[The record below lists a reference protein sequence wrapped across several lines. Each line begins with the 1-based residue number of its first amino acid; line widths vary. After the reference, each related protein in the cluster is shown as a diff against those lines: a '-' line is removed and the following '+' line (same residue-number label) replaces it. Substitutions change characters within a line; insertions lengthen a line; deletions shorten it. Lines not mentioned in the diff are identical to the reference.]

1 MLITE
6 IDLQTN
12 RLFELEK
19 SLSVLFSDF
28 ESGKWCLIICFLMVL
43 HTQTFQ
49 DPEMKTGTNK
59 DAAHRT
65 FLAIDIVGE
74 DFI

>member
-1 MLITE
+1 
-6 IDLQTN
+6 
-12 RLFELEK
+12 
-19 SLSVLFSDF
+19 
-28 ESGKWCLIICFLMVL
+28 MVL

-65 FLAIDIVGE
+65 SLAIDIVGE
-74 DFI
+74 DFIEEINIENEGVN